1 MCDQAHRKSY
11 WTAWRTSNAPGV
23 PVPSRQATDGVP
35 KALQFGGMHSRA
47 HRRLW
52 PGFPRNQGSLPLDTL
67 RAVRRTSGGV
77 GAGRCRAPSASRSA
91 ARAAAPAGVWNGNSA
106 AAGGKKRARPGSRAQ
121 CRSAKQ
127 NVVSISRGKRS
138 LKYLRARGRAEPR
151 GSSGATSH
159 PRPAHCLGAAVS
171 WLMNLPRGRQR
182 SVRRSAPG
190 RQAARARGE
199 GFGVRVR
206 GRTAGSRPAAAPGG
220 PAVARAARAS
230 GCAYCG

>member
-1 MCDQAHRKSY
+1 MADSPVEVR
-11 WTAWRTSNAPGV
+11 NACPRPLG
-23 PVPSRQATDGVP
+23 S
-35 KALQFGGMHSRA
+35 HSRLGTPWLA
-47 HRRLW
+47 CRRCCRLAARTTALTGACCQARSAITGLSCLT
-52 PGFPRNQGSLPLDTL
+52 PSGPRG
-67 RAVRRTSGGV
+67 RTSGGV